1 MAKSDEQLMKPKR
14 FRRGLDLGPG
24 GPWAAA
30 AIQDMPAPKRLYV
43 PLRQHLGSDC
53 TPKVSQGDHVLM
65 GQLLGES
72 ADPLSA
78 PVHSPVS
85 GEVTAVGTHVDPFG
99 RMTPTVT
106 IVNDG
111 KDEWESHPE
120 SDPEF
125 LKKKVSAMIRAVR
138 VSGVVNPSTGRPV
151 HSQLAPPERPKAYIF
166 LVGIPVL
173 KPVELLV
180 VSALDSEP
188 VIAGNRRLFL
198 EKAAD
203 VRDGIKLVKK
213 IVGAKK
219 AVLVVDDELAG
230 RKDFDRRAAGEEA
243 VLSIIENRYPVAR
256 EELLTTALTG
266 RELPWPDGE
275 PRDVEVL
282 VLGVEVI
289 LGILEAVRGG
299 RPQIDRVVTVSG
311 KNVFPQNIRARIGTP
326 LNDLLAFAGGS
337 LEGAAKVVSGGMM
350 SGYAQ
355 FSGTAPVTKQT
366 TGFRLLADKD
376 LVKFSEHLCI
386 KCGRCVEVCPMRL
399 LPNVITNFCEFGF
412 FAEAEGAELFKCIE
426 CGCCAYVCPA
436 KRPLVHYVKHGK
448 AEVTAKRTAR

>member
-1 MAKSDEQLMKPKR
+1 MAKSDDLLMKPKK

-30 AIQDMPAPKRLYV
+30 AIQDMPAPKRLFV
-43 PLRQHLGSDC
+43 PLRQHLGADC
-53 TPKVSQGDHVLM
+53 TPKVSKGDHVLM

-85 GEVTAVGTHVDPFG
+85 GDVIAVGNHADIFG
-99 RMTPTVT
+99 NMVPTVT
-106 IVNDG
+106 IENDG
-111 KDEWESHPE
+111 QDEWESPPE
-120 SDPEF
+120 QDPDF

-138 VSGVVNPSTGRPV
+138 ISGVVNPSTGRPI
-151 HSQLAPPERPKAYIF
+151 HSLLAPPERPKSYIF

-173 KPVELLV
+173 KPVELLI
-180 VSALDSEP
+180 VSALDIEP
-188 VIAGNRRLFL
+188 VLAGNRRLLL
-198 EKAAD
+198 ENASE
-203 VRDGIKLVKK
+203 IKEAVALVKK
-213 IVGAKK
+213 IVGAKNAIL
-219 AVLVVDDELAG
+219 AVDEEIAG
-230 RKDFDRRAAGEEA
+230 REDFDGRMLDGTAS
-243 VLSIIENRYPVAR
+243 VTVMNNRYPTAR

-282 VLGVEVI
+282 VLGVDV
-289 LGILEAVRGG
+289 LMSILEAVRSE

-311 KNVFPQNIRARIGTP
+311 KDVFPQNIRARIGTP
-326 LNDLLAFAGGS
+326 LKDLLEFAGGS
-337 LEGAAKVVSGGMM
+337 IEGAAKVISGGMM

-355 FSGTAPVTKQT
+355 FSGEVPVTKQT

-376 LVKFSEHLCI
+376 LVKFTEQLCI
-386 KCGRCVEVCPMRL
+386 KCGRCVDVCPMRL
-399 LPNVITNFCEFGF
+399 LPNVITNYCEFGF
-412 FAEAEGAELFKCIE
+412 FDEAEDAELFKCIE